1 MHRFSYQLDKSM
13 RSSSTGVL
21 LILRL
26 RQIIGEDA
34 NSCFV
39 MRLMLTI
46 MKQNY
51 RIFCLNQRYYTTLN
65 FFSLLN
71 RYLICRLSCTAA
83 PSLDSNIF
91 PTHSVCV
98 SSKTSKLNARMGS
111 SFVGGK
117 RCSTHTHKTAA
128 NLFSHVSFW
137 IVDCHLG
144 WRWLHTT
151 MDERGKLKDMS
162 GCFSSHTIVIP
173 SLCAGELIENLICRK
188 SQRRRA

>member
-1 MHRFSYQLDKSM
+1 MLCDAPHADHYEAELSDFLPEPEVLHNPKFFLPPEPISHLSIILHRGTFIGFQHISYPFSVRLLENVEAQ
-13 RSSSTGVL
+13 RSDGV
-21 LILRL
+21 
-26 RQIIGEDA
+26 
-34 NSCFV
+34 
-39 MRLMLTI
+39 
-46 MKQNY
+46 
-51 RIFCLNQRYYTTLN
+51 
-65 FFSLLN
+65 FF
-71 RYLICRLSCTAA
+71 RWRKEV
-83 PSLDSNIF
+83 F
-91 PTHSVCV
+91 H
-98 SSKTSKLNARMGS
+98 
-111 SFVGGK
+111 
-117 RCSTHTHKTAA
+117 THTHKTAA